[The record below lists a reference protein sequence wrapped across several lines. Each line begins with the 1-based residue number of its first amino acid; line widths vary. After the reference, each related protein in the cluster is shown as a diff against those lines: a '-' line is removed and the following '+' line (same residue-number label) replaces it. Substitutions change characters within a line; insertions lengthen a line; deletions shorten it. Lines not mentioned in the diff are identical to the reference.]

1 MELAVVDLLPVQQDQ
16 NDDDDWAGD
25 SDVLVLTKGRC
36 FTTLDLD
43 QLPLWFRSCSSAAGE
58 LNDAAGK
65 SCRQGRAAS
74 VSPAVSMPGS
84 PYLLLVLQ
92 RSFSSP
98 SMVTIL
104 GTRGCKMSQFDQN
117 RTRLGI

>member
-43 QLPLWFRSCSSAAGE
+43 QLPLWWYVGSSGPLYE
-58 LNDAAGK
+58 TLVD
-65 SCRQGRAAS
+65 
-74 VSPAVSMPGS
+74 VLVAVEKIDWLSD
-84 PYLLLVLQ
+84 LAHRLQ
-92 RSFSSP
+92 ES
-98 SMVTIL
+98 
-104 GTRGCKMSQFDQN
+104 
-117 RTRLGI
+117 